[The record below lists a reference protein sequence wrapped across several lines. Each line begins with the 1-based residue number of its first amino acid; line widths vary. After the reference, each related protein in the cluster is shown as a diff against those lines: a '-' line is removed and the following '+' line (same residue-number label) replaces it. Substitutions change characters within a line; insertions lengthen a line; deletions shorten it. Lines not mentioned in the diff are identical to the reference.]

1 MPSMSD
7 ELREIAETAIDA
19 LNRGDLDGYL
29 SVIDEDVE
37 FTSMIA
43 EMEGVTY
50 RGHDGVRHWW
60 DTVRGSFQDVQWELL
75 DVSECGNGA
84 VAQIRATGTLG
95 GAGVDQTV
103 WQASTFR
110 DGKLTWWRFFRSE
123 AEARA
128 AAECR

>member
-1 MPSMSD
+1 MSD
-7 ELREIAETAIDA
+7 ELRAIAETAFGA
-19 LNRGDLDGYL
+19 LNRGDLDAYL

-60 DTVRGSFQDVQWELL
+60 ATVRGSFQDVQWELL

-95 GAGVDQTV
+95 GAEVDQTV

-110 DGKLTWWRFFRSE
+110 DGRLTWWRFFRSE
-123 AEARA
+123 HGARV